1 MTLGLHIA
9 MTPDDEKALR
19 EVSDDGRADWVVNEL
34 EERYDEPWICESDKA
49 WDAIH
54 RAFANSILDYDASTP
69 LRGVILGGEPLY
81 FETDYIISYKSPE
94 YAKKIAEVLKNL
106 SLEQFR
112 ERYFSI
118 DEAEYGQP
126 LDEEDFLY
134 SWHWLEGIKTFY
146 NTVAEVNRSVIF
158 TASQ

>member
-1 MTLGLHIA
+1 MTLGRHFAL
-9 MTPDDEKALR
+9 TPSDDGLLR
-19 EVSDDGRADWVVNEL
+19 EVPDGERGVWIGNEI
-34 EERYDEPWICESDKA
+34 EERYEEPWICDSDKA

-54 RAFANSILDYDASTP
+54 RAFNNSILDYDASTP

-94 YAKKIAEVLKNL
+94 YVKLIAEALKNL
-106 SLEQFR
+106 SVEQFR
-112 ERYFSI
+112 KSYFSI
-118 DEAEYGQP
+118 DETEYGQS

-134 SWHWLEGIKTFY
+134 SWEWLEGIKTFY
-146 NTVAEVNRSVIF
+146 GTVADDNRAVIF

>member
-1 MTLGLHIA
+1 MTLGRHFALKLE
-9 MTPDDEKALR
+9 DEKLLR
-19 EVSDDGRADWVVNEL
+19 EIPDAERAEWIGNEV
-34 EERYDEPWICESDKA
+34 EERYTEPWICDSDKA

-54 RAFANSILDYDASTP
+54 RAFGNSILDYEASTP

-81 FETDYIISYKSPE
+81 FETDYIISYKSPG
-94 YAKKIAEVLKNL
+94 YVKQIAAVLKNL
-106 SLEQFR
+106 TVEQFR

-146 NTVAEVNRSVIF
+146 NTVADVNRSVIF